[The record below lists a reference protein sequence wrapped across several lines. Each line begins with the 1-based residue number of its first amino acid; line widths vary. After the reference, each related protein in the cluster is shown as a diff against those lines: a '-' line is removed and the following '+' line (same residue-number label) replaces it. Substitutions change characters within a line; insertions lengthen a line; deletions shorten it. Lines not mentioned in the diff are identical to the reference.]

1 VGGISNAGG
10 MACPWDK
17 LESDTLSALVLRL
30 CLSLCERDVGAV
42 LE

>member
-1 VGGISNAGG
+1 MGGISNAGG
-10 MACPWDK
+10 MACLWDK

-30 CLSLCERDVGAV
+30 CERDVGAV